1 MQVSARGPAGAV
13 TAPPACDAGMVME
26 CLESGHTTNALYP
39 YFVSN
44 MHLHVFGSLFKYGP

>member
-1 MQVSARGPAGAV
+1 
-13 TAPPACDAGMVME
+13 MVME